1 MEHISAPEPSP
12 PRLTLTNYRLVEL
25 HEQEDDTVTC
35 IFKNSSGVFT
45 KVPSALTLR
54 KMQDWLGRYVNDEN
68 YVTLK
73 TGEVYHTILFVDNTQ
88 FVLIDGVL
96 NLP

>member
-1 MEHISAPEPSP
+1 MENISASV
-12 PRLTLTNYRLVEL
+12 RLKLTNHRLVEL

-35 IFKNSSGVFT
+35 IFKNSSGAST
-45 KVPSALTLR
+45 EVPSVLTLR
-54 KMQDWLGRYVNDEN
+54 QMQDWLGKAVNDEH

-73 TGEVYHTILFVDNTQ
+73 TKEIYHTILFVDNTQ
-88 FVLIDGVL
+88 FVIIDGVL

>member
-35 IFKNSSGVFT
+35 IFKNSSGAST
-45 KVPSALTLR
+45 EVPSALTLR
-54 KMQDWLGRYVNDEN
+54 QMQDWLGRYVNDEH

-73 TGEVYHTILFVDNTQ
+73 SGEVYHTILFVDNTQ
-88 FVLIDGVL
+88 FVIIDGVL